1 MMPDDLCL
9 LSLHKNEVKDC
20 YFMLMSSVIIFS
32 DAIRSVH
39 LACLYTG
46 GVYQLSIWRVE
57 FLSVATHKQWKFS
70 GYYLFY
76 WSISNLSVFGC
87 FLTMKRSVATLVMSK
102 SSLSLCWT
110 WVCLEL

>member
-20 YFMLMSSVIIFS
+20 NFMLMSSVIIFS

-46 GVYQLSIWRVE
+46 GVS
-57 FLSVATHKQWKFS
+57 
-70 GYYLFY
+70 
-76 WSISNLSVFGC
+76 SIS
-87 FLTMKRSVATLVMSK
+87 
-102 SSLSLCWT
+102 
-110 WVCLEL
+110 